1 MRNKLKLI
9 NAAIVMVLFFAV
21 VCCGTAGTIIF
32 SKADMSVLWWFVPI
46 MLVLCG
52 IAAAAFIIF
61 YLRQQKRYEKAFD
74 KILSSFAPEDVNA
87 LKRLS
92 DGEPS
97 PDQIAEWICTQTAV
111 AYRFNDRAAVS
122 RCFTELSRD
131 IFWQLTDNGCRV
143 TYSEYWKRTYGETL
157 LDSAKDIRDLLSLPT
172 RIELGK
178 MVKEVLRHVGTQFSF
193 AGVLELSP
201 LQSVRVRIKGRSV
214 LQEGTGEV
222 LVAGLI
228 RDIETRVSLSEQ
240 LAAEKIKSAFLLR
253 TDQDMI
259 YEVDVPENKL
269 TSLNPQASK
278 ETFGIEDMSDFDG
291 QRRSYWDNIHP
302 DYREGFVDRF
312 FNYNHMMVLPS
323 KKMTYEYR
331 IKDSAGEYIW
341 VEHQVQVLS
350 DSGGSVKKVIGRITN
365 INETKKREAFQLFHT
380 HTDGLTGAMLRTA
393 LSKEFENPALGD
405 SKRCVVLFDINGFR
419 LINNEYGFEVGDGV
433 LMFLVTTLWENQK
446 GLCKVGRMDNDTF
459 AVVMLKVTE
468 NDTPRA
474 QIDKVMR
481 HFAAPVNIDGKM
493 INVNLCASSSAVM
506 GADGKFD
513 EAMEQA
519 EAVMKLCKKNNKTFT
534 NASMTYDELNN
545 QQS

>member
-9 NAAIVMVLFFAV
+9 NVAIFLVLFFAV

-32 SKADMSVLWWFVPI
+32 SKADLSVLWWFVPI
-46 MLVLCG
+46 MLALCV
-52 IAAAAFIIF
+52 ITAIVIISF
-61 YLRQQKRYEKAFD
+61 CLREKKRYDAAFD
-74 KILSSFAPEDVNA
+74 KIFSSFAPEDVNA

-111 AYRFNDRAAVS
+111 SYKFKDRAEIS
-122 RCFTELSRD
+122 RCFTELSHD
-131 IFWQLTDNGCRV
+131 IFWQLTNDGCRMN
-143 TYSEYWKRTYGETL
+143 YSEYWKRTYGETL
-157 LDSAKDIRDLLSLPT
+157 LDSTKDIRDILSIPT
-172 RIELGK
+172 KIELGR
-178 MVKEVLRHVGTQFSF
+178 MIKEVIRHPGTQFSF

-214 LQEGTGEV
+214 QQGGSGEIV
-222 LVAGLI
+222 VAGLI

-240 LAAEKIKSAFLLR
+240 LAAEKIKSAFLLH

-312 FNYNHMMVLPS
+312 FNYNHMIVLPS

-331 IKDSAGEYIW
+331 IKDSFGEYIW

-393 LSKEFENPALGD
+393 LSKEFEDPALGD
-405 SKRCVVLFDINGFR
+405 SKRCLVLFDINGFR
-419 LINNEYGFEVGDGV
+419 LINNEYGFEVGDRV
-433 LMFLVTTLWENQK
+433 LMYLVTTLWENQK
-446 GLCKVGRMDNDTF
+446 GLCKVGRLDNDTF

-468 NDTPRA
+468 VDTPRA

-481 HFAAPVNIDGKM
+481 HFAEPVNIDGKM
-493 INVNLCASSSAVM
+493 LNINICASSSAVM

-513 EAMEQA
+513 EAFRQA
-519 EAVMKLCKKNNKTFT
+519 DEVMKICKKNNKTFT
-534 NASMTYDELNN
+534 NASITYDEFKN